1 MYWLTHLPNNRKM
14 DSAEIEPWMTQLGGE
29 NSTNQANMDFS
40 FLLSALVKFC
50 AHNRSARPH

>member
-1 MYWLTHLPNNRKM
+1 MYLLTRLPNNRKM
-14 DSAEIEPWMTQLGGE
+14 DSTALQPWMTQLGVE